1 MSEQFKETTLSEIKS
16 WEEGSELM
24 EKLFDAAKPEAVY
37 GKPLTVEG
45 QTIITASEVT
55 VGLGFGFGTGSGSTN
70 EEGEEEEKASGSAG
84 GGGGG
89 AGSRPVAVIR
99 ISQEGVQVEPVMDM
113 TKIMLAF
120 LTTIGSIFLM
130 GSKIQRA
137 AKGR

>member
-1 MSEQFKETTLSEIKS
+1 MSEQFEKPMLSGIKS
-16 WEEGSELM
+16 WEEGTELM
-24 EKLFDAAKPEAVY
+24 EKLFDAAKPEAVF
-37 GKPLTVEG
+37 GEPLTAEG

-55 VGLGFGFGTGSGSTN
+55 VGLGFGFGTGSGSTG
-70 EEGEEEEKASGSAG
+70 EDGEEEEKASGSAG

-99 ISQEGVQVEPVMDM
+99 ISQDGVEVEPVMDM

-130 GSKIQRA
+130 GSKIRRA

>member
-1 MSEQFKETTLSEIKS
+1 MSEQFENTTLSAIKS
-16 WEEGSELM
+16 WEEGTELM
-24 EKLFDAAKPEAVY
+24 EKLFDAAKPEAVF
-37 GKPLTVEG
+37 GQPLTAEG

-55 VGLGFGFGTGSGSTN
+55 VGMGFGFAMGSGSTA
-70 EEGEEEEKASGSAG
+70 ETEDEQERAGGASG

-99 ISQEGVQVEPVMDM
+99 ISEEGVQVEPVMDM
-113 TKIMLAF
+113 TKVALAF

-130 GSKIQRA
+130 GSKIRRA